1 MKNQRSRASSRAN
14 HAFFRCRQAALVA
27 LFFCAVFA
35 PASFAQEAAA
45 RDAGLR
51 QIRSYITAGWD
62 TLTRSLTD
70 CKTIV
75 DPKLA
80 AASVLYV
87 AADFDRPPGVQEM
100 EEGSNAQ
107 VERL

>member
-1 MKNQRSRASSRAN
+1 MMKNQRSGASSRAN
-14 HAFFRCRQAALVA
+14 HAFCRCRQAALAA

-62 TLTRSLTD
+62 TLTRSLTA
-70 CKTIV
+70 CTTFL
-75 DPKLA
+75 DPQLVQPSVFHSTAYFASPPAGRA
-80 AASVLYV
+80 AQIQRNLHS
-87 AADFDRPPGVQEM
+87 
-100 EEGSNAQ
+100 
-107 VERL
+107 